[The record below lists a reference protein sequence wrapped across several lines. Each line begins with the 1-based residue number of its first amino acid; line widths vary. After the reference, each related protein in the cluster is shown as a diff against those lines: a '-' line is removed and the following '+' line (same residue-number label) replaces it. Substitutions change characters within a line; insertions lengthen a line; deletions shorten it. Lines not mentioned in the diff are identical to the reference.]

1 MISVVGFIA
10 FILVAPII
18 GGLIAGID
26 RKITAH
32 MQGRVGPPVLQ
43 PFYDVGKLFEKEK
56 TVANDTQRFY
66 VISYFVFMI
75 FTGALFF
82 AGGDILL
89 VIFALTLAQIFLV
102 LGAYSA
108 NSPYSHI
115 GAEREL
121 IQIMA
126 YEPMVI
132 IAAVGMY
139 VVTKSFNVSTIA
151 SYPQPLVLFLPAI
164 FLGFIYILTIKLRK
178 SPFDISTSH
187 HAHQEIVKGVTTEF
201 SGPTLGL
208 IEVSHWYETVFLLG
222 FVYLFFAFSPIIGII
237 AVILVYLLEL
247 LIDNASA
254 RVKWQLVMKSSWVIA
269 AIVGVVNLAILYYL
283 GVG

>member
-1 MISVVGFIA
+1 MISLVGVVA
-10 FILVAPII
+10 FILLAPVI

-32 MQGRVGPPVLQ
+32 MQGRVGPPILQ

-66 VISYFVFMI
+66 AISYFIFMI

-126 YEPMVI
+126 YEPMII

-139 VVTKSFNVSTIA
+139 VVTKSFNIGTIA
-151 SYPQPLVLFLPAI
+151 SYPQPLVLFLPGI
-164 FLGFIYILTIKLRK
+164 FAGFIYILTIKLSK

-208 IEVSHWYETVFLLG
+208 IEVTHWYETVFLLG
-222 FVYLFFAFSPIIGII
+222 FVYLFFAFSPLIGII

-269 AIVGVVNLAILYYL
+269 ALVGGVNLAVLYYL